1 MNQQLFQKAA
11 GISAGLA
18 ARWFPHIDAAMKEF
32 GITALADQAM
42 FIAQVGHESMGFS
55 AVVEN
60 FNYTPSALVATFGKR
75 ITQQQ
80 ADALGRTSGHAARQ
94 DAIANLV
101 YSNRLGNKAPGDGW
115 KYRGRGLIQITGLH
129 NYRICGAA
137 LKLDLVTSPEQLEQ
151 DLQAARSAAWFYTSK
166 GCMVYGADINRVTR
180 IINGGLAKAFRKRH
194 DNVVRDVER
203 TIAACPEEFDAKLNF
218 EVCYKNNEL
227 QNGKPQKFY
236 RLRKDGLMLLVMS
249 YTKKEAMRIKI
260 AYINAFNW
268 MYAMLQ
274 VGNRQFEEERNAVM
288 LEYMKEKDVASMSG
302 RLLNRWGKIKKPQL
316 LARIERLE
324 QHGQTV
330 IPGLTN

>member
-11 GISAGLA
+11 GISAELA

-32 GITALADQAM
+32 GITAPADQAM
-42 FIAQVGHESMGFS
+42 FIAQIGHESMGFS

-151 DLQAARSAAWFYTSK
+151 ELQAARSAAWFYTSK
-166 GCMVYGADINRVTR
+166 GCMIYGADINRVTR
-180 IINGGLAKAFRKRH
+180 IINGGLNGIEDRK
-194 DNVVRDVER
+194 VRYNRARAV
-203 TIAACPEEFDAKLNF
+203 
-218 EVCYKNNEL
+218 
-227 QNGKPQKFY
+227 
-236 RLRKDGLMLLVMS
+236 LL
-249 YTKKEAMRIKI
+249 I
-260 AYINAFNW
+260 
-268 MYAMLQ
+268 
-274 VGNRQFEEERNAVM
+274 
-288 LEYMKEKDVASMSG
+288 
-302 RLLNRWGKIKKPQL
+302 
-316 LARIERLE
+316 
-324 QHGQTV
+324 
-330 IPGLTN
+330 

>member
-32 GITALADQAM
+32 GITAPADQAM

-115 KYRGRGLIQITGLH
+115 KYRGRGLLQITGRE
-129 NYRICGAA
+129 NYTKCGSA
-137 LKLDLVTSPEQLEQ
+137 LKLDLVSTPELLTQERHS
-151 DLQAARSAAWFYTSK
+151 ARSAAWYFTLR
-166 GCMVYGADINRVTR
+166 GCLLHSGDVERVTQ
-180 IINGGLAKAFRKRH
+180 IINGGQNGIKDRRERYAKAK
-194 DNVVRDVER
+194 
-203 TIAACPEEFDAKLNF
+203 AA
-218 EVCYKNNEL
+218 
-227 QNGKPQKFY
+227 
-236 RLRKDGLMLLVMS
+236 LV
-249 YTKKEAMRIKI
+249 
-260 AYINAFNW
+260 
-268 MYAMLQ
+268 
-274 VGNRQFEEERNAVM
+274 
-288 LEYMKEKDVASMSG
+288 
-302 RLLNRWGKIKKPQL
+302 
-316 LARIERLE
+316 
-324 QHGQTV
+324 
-330 IPGLTN
+330 